1 MCMGCV
7 CVYVCVGVYVLCV
20 RHKNSTSLKPLI
32 IAGQKIERETLL
44 GTHLVSSCISDV
56 YPGLR
61 CIVPENSHCLAPAR
75 QAHIRIRDE

>member
-32 IAGQKIERETLL
+32 IAGQKIERERLCWEHTLL
-44 GTHLVSSCISDV
+44 AAALVMSTQVSAALCQKTPTVLLQLDKRTS
-56 YPGLR
+56 G
-61 CIVPENSHCLAPAR
+61 
-75 QAHIRIRDE
+75 